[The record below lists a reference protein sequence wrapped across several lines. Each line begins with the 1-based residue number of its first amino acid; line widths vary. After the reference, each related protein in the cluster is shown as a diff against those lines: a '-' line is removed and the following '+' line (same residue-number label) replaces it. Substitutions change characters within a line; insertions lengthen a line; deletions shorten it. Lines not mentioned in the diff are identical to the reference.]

1 MAGVTT
7 AAAKRKRTALT
18 YGLFYY
24 GPLAAWLALSL
35 LLATS
40 VGAYNNTVSVIYM
53 TLAFMSP
60 ETEPPDVNH
69 MYGLTHVVRRGA
81 YVLEYTVFALL
92 LVRAVQ
98 GGAPK
103 LKRLSLVVVAGFGSL
118 FALFDNGVRTLT
130 PGRHG
135 GWDDIVL
142 SLANIVLSTGLT
154 YLFFAVKYWER
165 MCFAAETDPGTGAI
179 Q

>member
-1 MAGVTT
+1 MSSRKSTR
-7 AAAKRKRTALT
+7 AA

-24 GPLAAWLALSL
+24 GPLVAWLALSL
-35 LLATS
+35 LLATTLGS
-40 VGAYNNTVSVIYM
+40 YNHTVSGIYM
-53 TLAFMSP
+53 MLTLLSP
-60 ETEPPDVNH
+60 ETVPPDVNH

-98 GGAPK
+98 CGEKK
-103 LKRLSLVVVAGFGSL
+103 LKRHSLLIVAGFGL
-118 FALFDNGVRTLT
+118 FFAVAENGVRIFT

-135 GWDDIVL
+135 GWDDVIL
-142 SLANIVLSTGLT
+142 SLANVALSTGLT
-154 YLFFAVKYWER
+154 YLFFRVKSWER
-165 MCFAAETDPGTGAI
+165 NYFAGETDSTHGTV